1 MICWITSEAWS
12 NLFVMKKIIV
22 CASLLAGFCNLAIAE
37 TVLIQATQDNT
48 LYESPSGL
56 LSNGSGNHLFA
67 GQIPKG
73 WLSRRAVIAFK
84 DLDAIPEGATI
95 TSAKLHLHLS
105 RENSPPA
112 TYTLYRL
119 TSNWG
124 EGNSQALENEGQ
136 GANSENGDAT
146 WAHTF
151 WPNRIWR
158 DAGGDFTGTP
168 SAELNIGLVG
178 DYTFGSTGGMASDV
192 QLWLNTRLD
201 NLPQNYGWI
210 LIGDESEFARS
221 ARRFDSRENDNV
233 DNRPVLEVQYTTTG
247 SPFDFSGPWFD
258 PSLDGEGYL
267 VYQTPAGWLI
277 YYFGYSADSNFLW
290 LISDLV
296 KLDQLI
302 PGVPFELSMF
312 IGKPGTFD
320 APTNELTPYG
330 SLSVM
335 FDTCTSGQFILDGL
349 DGKKTSNVVKL
360 VGVDG
365 TSCG

>member
-1 MICWITSEAWS
+1 MICWIVSEAWS
-12 NLFVMKKIIV
+12 NLFVMKRLMV
-22 CASLLAGFCNLAIAE
+22 CASLLAGFCNLVMAE

-56 LSNGSGNHLFA
+56 FSNGSGNHLFA
-67 GQIPKG
+67 GRTLEQ
-73 WLSRRAVIAFK
+73 LNRRVVIAFK
-84 DLDAIPEGATI
+84 DLDAIPAGATI

-105 RENSPPA
+105 RENSPQA
-112 TYTLYRL
+112 TYTLHRL
-119 TSNWG
+119 TSDWG
-124 EGNSQALENEGQ
+124 EGSSKALETEGQ

-151 WPNRIWR
+151 WPNRTWL
-158 DAGGDFTGTP
+158 DAGGDFVETS
-168 SAELNIGLVG
+168 SAGLNISLVG
-178 DYTFGSTGGMASDV
+178 DYTFGSTSDMAGDV
-192 QLWLNTRLD
+192 QLWLEQPL
-201 NLPQNYGWI
+201 QNYGWI
-210 LIGDESEFARS
+210 LIGDEGEFTKS
-221 ARRFDSRENDNV
+221 ARRFDSRENDSE
-233 DNRPVLEVQYTTTG
+233 DNRPVLEVQYTVTG
-247 SPFDFSGPWFD
+247 SSFDFSGPWFD

-320 APTNELTPYG
+320 APTSELTPYG

-335 FDTCTSGQFILDGL
+335 FDTCTTGQFILDGL

-365 TSCG
+365 TNCE

>member
-1 MICWITSEAWS
+1 
-12 NLFVMKKIIV
+12 MKRLIL
-22 CASLLAGFCNLAIAE
+22 CATFLAGFCNLAMAE

-56 LSNGSGNHLFA
+56 FSNGSGNHLFA
-67 GQIPKG
+67 GVTLEQ
-73 WLSRRAVIAFK
+73 LRRRAVIAFK

-105 RENSPPA
+105 RENSPQA
-112 TYTLYRL
+112 TFTLHRL
-119 TSNWG
+119 TSDWG
-124 EGNSQALENEGQ
+124 EGSSKAPDSEGQ
-136 GANSENGDAT
+136 GTNSENGDAT

-151 WPNRIWR
+151 WPNRTWL
-158 DAGGDFTGTP
+158 DAGGDFVETS
-168 SAELNIGLVG
+168 SAELNISIVG
-178 DYTFGSTGGMASDV
+178 DYTFGSTSDMAGDV
-192 QLWLNTRLD
+192 QLWLD
-201 NLPQNYGWI
+201 QPPQNYGWI
-210 LIGDESEFARS
+210 LIGDETDLGNNLTKS
-221 ARRFDSRENDNV
+221 ARRFDSRENDNAG
-233 DNRPVLEVQYTTTG
+233 NRPVLEIQYTTTG

-277 YYFGYSADSNFLW
+277 YYFGYSADGNFLW
-290 LISDLV
+290 LISNLV

-302 PGVPFELSMF
+302 PGVPFELDML

-320 APTNELTPYG
+320 APTPSNELTPYG
-330 SLSVM
+330 TLSVT
-335 FDTCTSGQFILDGL
+335 FDTCTTGQFILDGL

-365 TSCG
+365 TNCG

>member
-1 MICWITSEAWS
+1 MICWIISEAWS

-56 LSNGSGNHLFA
+56 LSNGSGNHMFA
-67 GQIPKG
+67 GRTLEQ
-73 WLSRRAVIAFK
+73 LNRRAVIAFK
-84 DLDAIPEGATI
+84 DLDAIPGGATI

-105 RENSPPA
+105 RETSPLA

-119 TSNWG
+119 TSDWG
-124 EGNSQALENEGQ
+124 EGLSKASENEGR

-158 DAGGDFTGTP
+158 DAGGDFAGTP

-178 DYTFGSTGGMASDV
+178 DYTFGSTSDMAADV
-192 QLWLNTRLD
+192 QLWLD
-201 NLPQNYGWI
+201 QPPQNYGWI
-210 LIGDESEFARS
+210 LIGDEGEFTKS
-221 ARRFDSRENDNV
+221 ARRFDSRENDNA

-247 SPFDFSGPWFD
+247 SSFDFSGPWFD

-302 PGVPFELSMF
+302 PGVPFELSMS

-320 APTNELTPYG
+320 APTPSDELTPYG
-330 SLSVM
+330 ILSVT
-335 FDTCTSGQFILDGL
+335 FDTCATGQFILDGL
-349 DGKKTSNVVKL
+349 DGMKTSNVIKI

-365 TSCG
+365 TSCE